1 MRKKKKKMT
10 MNNEDNIP
18 EEQNPVYVALWE
30 KIEKLRKEVEQLLP
44 KPRTASE
51 SKQRSQIMA
60 SLLKE
65 ELSDDH

>member
-1 MRKKKKKMT
+1 MT
-10 MNNEDNIP
+10 MNNEDTIP

-44 KPRTASE
+44 EPRTASE

>member
-1 MRKKKKKMT
+1 MT

-44 KPRTASE
+44 EPRTASE